1 MEDEGVGEW
10 KDCQSREEEGC
21 QQVWTRQTMKEEDSM
36 TGHFVSAPDR
46 LSERKY
52 GQRCKNSRGLP
63 TVCLKAD
70 DGSEVEQN
78 IYLPLFR
85 GKETEETSVDDD
97 TVMWMG
103 EGE

>member
-10 KDCQSREEEGC
+10 KDCQC
-21 QQVWTRQTMKEEDSM
+21 
-36 TGHFVSAPDR
+36 
-46 LSERKY
+46 
-52 GQRCKNSRGLP
+52 GLP